1 MRHTFFSLCLF
12 FVAVVTFAQQQTEL
26 RRSKTVF
33 LNEAFQKGRILQT
46 FNRHIDDS
54 VNIFLKDASL
64 CFVRKDTIYKAYLNN
79 VLGLRLDSV
88 EYKKVN
94 NQMGRVVARQGYN
107 YLLCVTTV
115 NMNLLKEETYS
126 SNSAGFFDLD
136 IPSASGVNV
145 NTFFELDRDKR
156 DSDVGYPLQNKYYF
170 WISGKEIP
178 ANETQVKKYVRPEMK
193 EAFRTLMADRFWSW
207 RDEKSLK
214 QLLMYLQ

>member
-1 MRHTFFSLCLF
+1 
-12 FVAVVTFAQQQTEL
+12 
-26 RRSKTVF
+26 
-33 LNEAFQKGRILQT
+33 
-46 FNRHIDDS
+46 
-54 VNIFLKDASL
+54 
-64 CFVRKDTIYKAYLNN
+64 
-79 VLGLRLDSV
+79 
-88 EYKKVN
+88 
-94 NQMGRVVARQGYN
+94 MGRVVACQGYN

-156 DSDVGYPLQNKYYF
+156 DSDVGYPLQDKYYF
-170 WISGKEIP
+170 WLSGKEVP

-207 RDEKSLK
+207 SDEKSLK